1 MKKIVT
7 LLVVLIFV
15 GCKEETVKEPKR
27 LIEKKVML
35 DVMYDLSL
43 LEAIKYKNP
52 TVLDSNKINPRQ
64 YIFKK
69 YKIDSLQFAQSNVYY
84 AADYEEYKIMFEE
97 ITKRL
102 EKNKKAVDAKIKAE
116 KKKKNPAKKGV
127 STPVKTADSLEIN
140 QRRRL

>member
-1 MKKIVT
+1 MKKIIT

-15 GCKEETVKEPKR
+15 SCKEETVKEPKR

-127 STPVKTADSLEIN
+127 SAPAKTADSLEIN

>member
-1 MKKIVT
+1 MKKIIT
-7 LLVVLIFV
+7 LLVVLVFIS
-15 GCKEETVKEPKR
+15 CKEETVKEPKR

-102 EKNKKAVDAKIKAE
+102 EKNKKAVDAKIKAG
-116 KKKKNPAKKGV
+116 KNKKNPAKKGV
-127 STPVKTADSLEIN
+127 SAPAKTADSLEIN

>member
-1 MKKIVT
+1 MKKIIA
-7 LLVVLIFV
+7 LLVILVFV
-15 GCKEETVKEPKR
+15 SCKEETVKEPKR

-116 KKKKNPAKKGV
+116 KKKKNPAKKGT
-127 STPVKTADSLEIN
+127 SAPAKTADSLEIN

>member
-1 MKKIVT
+1 MKKIIT
-7 LLVVLIFV
+7 LLVVLVFV
-15 GCKEETVKEPKR
+15 SCKEETVQEPKR

-84 AADYEEYKIMFEE
+84 ASDYEEYKIMFEE

-102 EKNKKAVDAKIKAE
+102 DKNKKAVDAKIKAA
-116 KKKKNPAKKGV
+116 KKKKNPAKKGT
-127 STPVKTADSLEIN
+127 SAPAKKADSLEIN
-140 QRRRL
+140 QRRKL